1 MFFIPMMFTA
11 KSAANPALAAYRA
24 QLLENGENVVT
35 VDAGDAIQGEAI
47 GAQTKGSA
55 IIDIMNT
62 VGYELCNSRQSQNL
76 TIHYPLFLD
85 LTKNADFTYLS
96 ANFVDLQTGST
107 VFTPYAVKDFDGK
120 KAAFIGICTPETY
133 TKSTPVYFQDENGN
147 YLYSFSENTFY
158 ETIQN
163 TIDQARED
171 GADIVIA
178 VGHLGINGM
187 ASGWKSTDVIANTT
201 GIDAFIDGH
210 SHETIANSIYQNKDG
225 EDVTLTSTGSK
236 FDNFG
241 IMEIQMDASNDIS
254 VTTQLLHPSEVT
266 YDSSEAAS
274 EAYHSVQN
282 KIDHYNQELSYLY
295 EVLGTAETELTIN
308 NAEGVRR
315 IRSGET
321 NLGDFVADAYRSIC
335 QAGYCTC
342 QRRRHPCL
350 YQCRRCHTK
359 ITDGC
364 KPLGQRNVR
373 Y

>member
-1 MFFIPMMFTA
+1 
-11 KSAANPALAAYRA
+11 
-24 QLLENGENVVT
+24 
-35 VDAGDAIQGEAI
+35 
-47 GAQTKGSA
+47 
-55 IIDIMNT
+55 
-62 VGYELCNSRQSQNL
+62 
-76 TIHYPLFLD
+76 
-85 LTKNADFTYLS
+85 
-96 ANFVDLQTGST
+96 
-107 VFTPYAVKDFDGK
+107 
-120 KAAFIGICTPETY
+120 
-133 TKSTPVYFQDENGN
+133 
-147 YLYSFSENTFY
+147 
-158 ETIQN
+158 
-163 TIDQARED
+163 
-171 GADIVIA
+171 
-178 VGHLGINGM
+178 M

-210 SHETIANSIYQNKDG
+210 SHETIANSIYQNKHG

-335 QAGYCTC
+335 QPDNRIMNGGGIRASISAGDVTRKSLMDVNPWDNAMCV
-342 QRRRHPCL
+342 
-350 YQCRRCHTK
+350 
-359 ITDGC
+359 IEAS
-364 KPLGQRNVR
+364 GQQILDALEHGARNLPEENGGFLQVSE
-373 Y
+373 